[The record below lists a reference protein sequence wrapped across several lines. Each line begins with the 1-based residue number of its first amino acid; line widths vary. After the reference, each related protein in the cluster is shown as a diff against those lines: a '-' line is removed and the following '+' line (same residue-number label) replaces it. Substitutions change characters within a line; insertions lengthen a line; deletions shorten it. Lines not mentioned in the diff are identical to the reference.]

1 MSDVARGVLDAT
13 RGGRYLL
20 ARPRLWVYIAA
31 PAVLTLLILAGII
44 AGAVALAGP
53 PLTALAAALP
63 GAWAE
68 RVAEIAL
75 TVLLAVASFTIFLSV
90 AAMIAAPFNEMLS
103 EAIEE
108 QVTGKR
114 GEGFRPLRFFVD
126 LAVGIVHAAR
136 RVFLYLLLVL
146 ALLIMSAVIPVVG
159 AIVAAA
165 IGAYVTASF
174 AAYDAYDAVWS
185 RRRWRYADKV
195 AYVKQRR
202 WRAIG
207 LGGVVAA
214 LMLVPGLNLVALSMG
229 AAGATL
235 AFLDEERA
243 GATAAGAARQ

>member
-1 MSDVARGVLDAT
+1 MSDVARGVYDAT
-13 RGGRYLL
+13 RGGRFVL

-31 PAVLTLLILAGII
+31 PAVVTLLILIGVI

-53 PLTALAAALP
+53 PLAALAAALP

-68 RVAEIAL
+68 RIVEVAL
-75 TVLLAVASFTIFLSV
+75 TVVLAVASFTVFLSV

-103 EAIEE
+103 EKIEE
-108 QVTGKR
+108 EVAGKP
-114 GEGFRPLRFFVD
+114 GEGFRPLRFLVD
-126 LAVGIVHAAR
+126 LVVGIAHAVR
-136 RVFLYLLLVL
+136 RVVLYLLLVL
-146 ALLIMSAVIPVVG
+146 ALLIMSAVIPVIG

-165 IGAYVTASF
+165 LGAYVTASF
-174 AAYDAYDAVWS
+174 AAYDAYDAVWA
-185 RRRWRYADKV
+185 RRRWRYTDKV

-207 LGGVVAA
+207 LVGVVAA

-243 GATAAGAARQ
+243 REAAAV

>member
-1 MSDVARGVLDAT
+1 MSDVARGVFDAT
-13 RGGRYLL
+13 RGGRFVL

-31 PAVLTLLILAGII
+31 PAVVTLLILIGVI

-53 PLTALAAALP
+53 PLASLAAALP

-68 RVAEIAL
+68 RIVEVAL
-75 TVLLAVASFTIFLSV
+75 TILLAIASFTVFLSV

-103 EAIEE
+103 EKIEE
-108 QVTGKR
+108 EVTGKP
-114 GEGFRPLRFFVD
+114 GEGFRPLRFLVD
-126 LAVGIVHAAR
+126 LVVGIVHAAR

-146 ALLIMSAVIPVVG
+146 VLLIVSAVIPVIG

-165 IGAYVTASF
+165 VGAYVTASF
-174 AAYDAYDAVWS
+174 AAYDAYDSVWS

-195 AYVKQRR
+195 AYVKRRR

-235 AFLDEERA
+235 AYLDEERA
-243 GATAAGAARQ
+243 TTH